1 MARKDT
7 NSIINDLLKES
18 RKLAKRANQRMV
30 RLERA
35 AEQPRYKHV
44 VDYAHK
50 TAQRDIA
57 GLDIMLGK
65 PADLTGK
72 ARFRESGKRIEGLS
86 DKQMIAYLRTQISAE
101 KQFLEAASS
110 TIGDVYEGGAKIKGG
125 YQSVMDRRTETI
137 NKKYGTD
144 FTTDELQRFFNSRK
158 QAKLQEMYGSDQ
170 MFTIANKIKEVPTT
184 KKDMKD
190 YIKKNI
196 SFKDL
201 DIDTSDYKDAKD
213 MFSAFKDFMEL
224 TGDPVLDEFVA
235 GAVKG
240 GFSIKN
246 LFALFI

>member
-1 MARKDT
+1 MAKNID
-7 NSIINDLLKES
+7 SLINDLLAEN

-44 VDYAHK
+44 TDYAHK
-50 TAQRDIA
+50 TAQRNIA
-57 GLDIMLGK
+57 GLDMMLGK

-72 ARFRESGKRIEGLS
+72 ARFRESGKRIKGLT
-86 DKQMIAYLRTQISAE
+86 DKQMVSYLRTQIAAE
-101 KQFLEAASS
+101 KEFLESASS
-110 TIGDVYEGGAKIKGG
+110 TIGDVFENGKKVKGG
-125 YQSVMDRRTETI
+125 YQSVMDKRTDTI

-158 QAKLQEMYGSDQ
+158 QAKLQEQYGSDQ
-170 MFTIANKIKEVPTT
+170 MFTIASKLKEIPTT

-190 YIKKNI
+190 YIQKNI
-196 SFKDL
+196 SLKDL
-201 DIDTSDYKDAKD
+201 DIDTSDYKSVTQ
-213 MFSAFKDFMEL
+213 MFNSFKDFMDL

-235 GAVKG
+235 SALGQ
-240 GFSIKN
+240 GFSAKN